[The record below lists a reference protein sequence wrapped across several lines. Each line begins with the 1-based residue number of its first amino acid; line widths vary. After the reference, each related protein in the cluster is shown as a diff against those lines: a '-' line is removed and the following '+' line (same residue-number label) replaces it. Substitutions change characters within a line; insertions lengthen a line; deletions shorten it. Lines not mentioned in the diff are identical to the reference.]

1 MHANSSRIGV
11 APRFV
16 ARQGGLTRGVTAGE
30 VDDTGSAGAVG
41 DAGGQCTKGL
51 GQLAGTAPATDIH
64 ALIKT
69 TMSQCCS
76 PVNSTVMPFWLA
88 RLALRCARDPFDLLR
103 FDEVVG

>member
-76 PVNSTVMPFWLA
+76 PVNSTVMPFGWPD
-88 RLALRCARDPFDLLR
+88 LRCVALATRSTCCALMRL
-103 FDEVVG
+103 